1 VTKLEFLLRRW
12 YEVDQARYA
21 KLVEIRTLTGDDS
34 WIRRKNLPGSAIR
47 PIAEWLGLV
56 RTLGM
61 LSADIQRE
69 QQQPYSTEIVI
80 H

>member
-1 VTKLEFLLRRW
+1 MTKLEFLMRRW

-21 KLVEIRTLTGDDS
+21 KLVEIRTLTGDDA
-34 WIRRKNLPGSAIR
+34 WIRRKNITGSAIR

-56 RTLGM
+56 RTLRM

-69 QQQPYSTEIVI
+69 QQQPYSSEIVI